1 MSDPSSKKPIYKRW
15 WFWVVAVFVFFIV
28 VGSLGPSQP
37 SDSSQTVTESEGTNT
52 GANVAS
58 QPQTTTDLLW
68 QAVDDGLNTR
78 NGKDIAFD
86 AVTGLVTLT
95 DTPPGFFD
103 ATMTVRHAQA
113 DLVYFGQKAFSV
125 DGVKSVRVILKLS
138 FVDQYGNQAMD
149 DSVRI
154 SMAKTEFSKYNWA
167 NLVGLSIEQQ
177 LQDSAI
183 EYYVHPAVLKEVNVT
198 DLHLENAP

>member
-1 MSDPSSKKPIYKRW
+1 MEKESTKKPVYKRW
-15 WFWVVAVFVFFIV
+15 WFWVVAVFVFFIL

-68 QAVDDGLNTR
+68 QAVDDGLKTR
-78 NGKDIAFD
+78 KGKEIAFD
-86 AVTGLVTLT
+86 AATGAVTLT
-95 DTPPGFFD
+95 DTPPSPLD

-113 DLVYFGQKAFSV
+113 DLVYFGQKAFAV
-125 DGVKSVRVILKLS
+125 KGVKSLTVILKHN
-138 FVDQYGNQAMD
+138 FTDQYGNQASD

-154 SMAKTEFSKYNWA
+154 SMIETEFSKYNWS

-177 LQDSAI
+177 LQDSAT
-183 EYYVHPAVLKEVNVT
+183 EYYVHPTVLKEVNVSK
-198 DLHLENAP
+198 LHLEVAP